1 LSSRRENVED
11 GLYCFWTYLFGR
23 VRGQDPASYTF
34 AYAAS
39 SRQRFAVFIGASLAL
54 MVTSFIG
61 AYLGGML
68 GRFIPYQYVHKGAGL
83 LFIGIG
89 IFMIL

>member
-1 LSSRRENVED
+1 MWKTVFTVF
-11 GLYCFWTYLFGR
+11 GLIFLAELGDKTQL
-23 VRGQDPASYTF
+23 ATF

-54 MVTSFIG
+54 IVTSFIG
-61 AYLGGML
+61 AYLGGVL

>member
-1 LSSRRENVED
+1 MWKTVFTVF
-11 GLYCFWTYLFGR
+11 GLIFLAELGDKTQL
-23 VRGQDPASYTF
+23 ATF

-39 SRQRFAVFIGASLAL
+39 SRQKFAVFIGASLAL
-54 MVTSFIG
+54 IVTSFIG

-68 GRFIPYQYVHKGAGL
+68 GKFIPYSYVHKGAGL

>member
-1 LSSRRENVED
+1 M
-11 GLYCFWTYLFGR
+11 
-23 VRGQDPASYTF
+23 Q
-34 AYAAS
+34 
-39 SRQRFAVFIGASLAL
+39 RQRFAVFIGASLAL

>member
-1 LSSRRENVED
+1 MWKTVFTVF
-11 GLYCFWTYLFGR
+11 GLIFLAELGDKTQL
-23 VRGQDPASYTF
+23 ATF

-68 GRFIPYQYVHKGAGL
+68 GKFIPYHYVHKGAGL